1 MSWVKDKMNAYVLHG
16 PNNIRYEEVDTPS
29 PMPGEV
35 LVEVK
40 ACGICGSDVPRAYK
54 TGAYVHPLIIGHE
67 FSGVVTALGE
77 GADAKWLNK
86 RVGIFPLIPCK
97 ECLPC
102 KGKQYEMCRNY
113 SYLGSRRDGGF
124 AEYVAVPQDNLI
136 ELPDEVSFEE
146 AAMLEPMA
154 VAVHAMRGIDAVA
167 TDSVAICGMG
177 TIGLLLLMFLREKGV
192 TNLFVIGNKESQ
204 RKNAVLT
211 GVRENDFCDTR
222 FIDPEKWLMDKTDG
236 KGVDVFFECV
246 GKNETVLQAINMT
259 TPGGRI
265 MLVGNPYS
273 DMNLEKAVYWK
284 TLRNQLTLKGTWN
297 SSFTHEESDDWQ
309 YVLQKLKE
317 GKISP
322 EKLISHRFSLEE
334 LEKGLEI
341 MRDKTEDYVKIMIE
355 L

>member
-16 PNNIRYEEVDTPS
+16 PNNIRYEEVAIPS

-54 TGAYVHPLIIGHE
+54 TGAHVHPLIIGHE

-77 GADAKWLNK
+77 GADEKWLNK

-154 VAVHAMRGIDAVA
+154 VAVHAMRGIGIQK

-177 TIGLLLLMFLREKGV
+177 TIGLLLLMFLKGLGV
-192 TNLFVIGNKESQ
+192 DNIYVIGNKESQ
-204 RKNAVLT
+204 KKNAVLA
-211 GVRENDFCDTR
+211 GVNASDFCDTR
-222 FIDPEKWLMDKTDG
+222 LVNPEKWLLEKTDD
-236 KGVDVFFECV
+236 KGVDAFFECV
-246 GKNETVLQAINMT
+246 GKNETVLQAVNMT

-273 DMNLEKAVYWK
+273 DMNLDKQVYWK
-284 TLRNQLTLKGTWN
+284 ILRNQLTLKGTWN
-297 SSFTHEESDDWQ
+297 SSFTHEESDDWH
-309 YVLQKLKE
+309 YVLQNLKE
-317 GKISP
+317 KRVSP

-341 MRDKTEDYVKIMIE
+341 MRDKTEDYVKILIE
-355 L
+355 